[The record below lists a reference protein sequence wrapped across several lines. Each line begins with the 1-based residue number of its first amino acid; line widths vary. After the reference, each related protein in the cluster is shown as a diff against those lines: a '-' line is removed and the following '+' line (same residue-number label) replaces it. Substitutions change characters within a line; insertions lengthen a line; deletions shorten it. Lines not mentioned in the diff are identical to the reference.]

1 MIRNGL
7 IYMADIKV
15 HVLNFHS
22 IWTHIEIV
30 LENTSTKPHTYYGI
44 NRWETPTNNWSVAG
58 PKAYIAQAD
67 SSYTFD
73 IEANPTEI
81 TKKWRTYWAET
92 WSEAGILSNNCAV
105 AAQWFLTEFAGIPK
119 PSLSNLS
126 LNLLAFG
133 IMWPSFIPCPVT
145 LSGRVMSNVKF
156 HIEARTNPE
165 ISAQYSY
172 LFLYTSIALATLVFA
187 ASVFA
192 LAVAASILTGG
203 IATAAIVGCS
213 ITGIASSY
221 GFFKAYNLLS
231 AKNSAEDYYNSKKQ
245 SVDEDQLSESTI
257 ENSAFNAS

>member
-1 MIRNGL
+1 
-7 IYMADIKV
+7 MADIKV

-30 LENTSTKPHTYYGI
+30 LENTSTEPHTYYGV
-44 NRWETPTNNWSVAG
+44 NRWESPTKNWSVAG

-67 SSYTFD
+67 SSYTFY
-73 IEANPTEI
+73 IKANPDEI
-81 TKKWRTYWAET
+81 TKRWRTYWAET
-92 WSEAGILSNNCAV
+92 WNEAGILSNNCAV

-156 HIEARTNPE
+156 HVEARTNPE

-172 LFLYTSIALATLVFA
+172 LFLYTSIVLATLVFA

-192 LAVAASILTGG
+192 LALAASILSGG
-203 IATAAIVGCS
+203 IAVAVIAGC
-213 ITGIASSY
+213 GIAGAASSY

-231 AKNSAEDYYNSKKQ
+231 AKNSAEEFYNTQKQ
-245 SVDEDQLSESTI
+245 SVVEDELL
-257 ENSAFNAS
+257 ASDVEHSY